1 MDSHSAT
8 FDFGAN
14 MDFGSAFAA
23 PQQQQQAFMKPLEDN
38 TSTFFFGDEGIDT
51 TTGFD
56 QTFDALN
63 PALLS
68 TPHDMQQT
76 LVSLHFSYASILANC
91 VNSPWITPR
100 RALPNGMSSHLLFPI

>member
-1 MDSHSAT
+1 
-8 FDFGAN
+8 
-14 MDFGSAFAA
+14 
-23 PQQQQQAFMKPLEDN
+23 MKPLEDN

-76 LVSLHFSYASILANC
+76 LVRLHSPTHRSLLIVLIVY
-91 VNSPWITPR
+91 
-100 RALPNGMSSHLLFPI
+100 G